1 MNTSTHPFEIRIIHT
16 ARSINP
22 YLAHEK
28 CGVNCQQQVRKD
40 PTAHRGDR
48 DRERGVDPT
57 YRDRNEFRERETG
70 DRDWG
75 RLRRVPGPPPGVH
88 GGGGGGGGGM
98 RGGGGGD
105 GDRRREG
112 SGVGGLERLE
122 RHPSL

>member
-1 MNTSTHPFEIRIIHT
+1 MPN
-16 ARSINP
+16 A
-22 YLAHEK
+22 K
-28 CGVNCQQQVRKD
+28 CQQQQQVRKD
-40 PTAHRGDR
+40 PTSHRGDR
-48 DRERGVDPT
+48 DRDRERGGDPA

-88 GGGGGGGGGM
+88 GGGGGGGGM

-105 GDRRREG
+105 GDSRRREG
-112 SGVGGLERLE
+112 SGAGGGLERLE